1 MKTFIALFTQIPLA
15 FLGLFVVPV
24 AMLFSRPGLTTD
36 GRPTGK
42 MPNVLGWFDN
52 AIDGDYGDRR
62 GWWIDNCSKAA
73 WLGWFPK
80 LKSTDFLARYWW
92 LAVRNPINNFK
103 RFVVG
108 ADCTRIAIKKHY
120 HIGTQLIGADVGSRG
135 AALIIFTRGFWSL
148 EITFDYNNGHGFC
161 IQAGHKVGAK
171 DLNRFAEDDPRRF
184 KGVTLE
190 FNPYK
195 SFK

>member
-1 MKTFIALFTQIPLA
+1 MKTFSALVMQIPLA
-15 FLGLFVVPV
+15 ILGLFVVPF
-24 AMLFSRPGLTTD
+24 AMVFARQGLTTD

-42 MPNVLGWFDN
+42 LPNVLGWFDN

-62 GWWIDNCSKAA
+62 GWWIDNCSTAA
-73 WLGWFPK
+73 WFGWFPN

-108 ADCTRIAIKKHY
+108 ADCTRIDIKKHY
-120 HIGTQLIGADVGSRG
+120 HCGTSLIGADAGSRG
-135 AALIIFTRGFWSL
+135 ASLLIFTRGFWSL
-148 EITFDYNNGHGFC
+148 EITYDYGNGRGFY
-161 IQAGHKVGAK
+161 IQSGHKVERK
-171 DLNRFAEDDPRRF
+171 DLSRFTEDDPRRMR
-184 KGVTLE
+184 GVTLE

-195 SFK
+195 PFN